1 MGILSRKKLGIKS
14 TIKSVTLLLCTLGI
28 STSIFAANNVITVK
42 AGTFTIDDTVQSI
55 DGFFGGTA
63 TATFEEDD
71 STFGVEYD
79 RMMNNHVSI
88 GGGFQTY
95 SLNYTAS
102 GGASGIGEMEA
113 SFITFNSK
121 YHFTEGSFK
130 PFIGGAAGIAFTDF
144 TGPVTGNTVGLALA
158 IMAGFRWQF
167 STVGLYAEYK
177 TFVSADTEDSGDA
190 EVDVAGDSV
199 TAGLSFAF

>member
-1 MGILSRKKLGIKS
+1 MNTKS
-14 TIKSVTLLLCTLGI
+14 FFNTVTLLVSTLGV
-28 STSIFAANNVITVK
+28 STSAFAQNNVITVK
-42 AGTFTIDDTVQSI
+42 AGTYSMDDTVQTI
-55 DGFFGGTA
+55 TGFGGA
-63 TATFEEDD
+63 TATINFEKDD

-88 GGGFQTY
+88 GGGFQSY
-95 SLNYTAS
+95 SINYTES
-102 GGASGIGEMEA
+102 GSRGEMETT
-113 SFITFNSK
+113 FVTFNSK

-130 PFIGGAAGIAFTDF
+130 PFIGGAAGFVVTDF
-144 TGPVTGNTVGLALA
+144 TGPLIGNTAGLALG

-167 STVGLYAEYK
+167 SLVGLYAEYK
-177 TFVSADTEDSGDA
+177 TYVSADTEDSGNA

>member
-1 MGILSRKKLGIKS
+1 MMTNSIFKAVI
-14 TIKSVTLLLCTLGI
+14 LLLFTSGL
-28 STSIFAANNVITVK
+28 STTTFAANNVITVK
-42 AGTFTIDDTVQSI
+42 AGTYTLDDTVQSI

-71 STFGVEYD
+71 STIGVEYD

-95 SLNYTAS
+95 SINYTAT
-102 GGASGIGEMEA
+102 GGATGIGEMEA
-113 SFITFNSK
+113 IFITFNSK

-130 PFIGGAAGIAFTDF
+130 PFIGGAAGLALTDF
-144 TGPVTGNTVGLALA
+144 SGPVVGNTAGLALG

-177 TFVSADTEDSGDA
+177 SYVSADTEDSGDA
-190 EVDVAGDSV
+190 EVDIAGDSV